1 MRHLLSATA
10 AAAVMFT
17 AVFAQDYLT
26 FQGPMAEKLFRLSRQ
41 ATGGDE
47 AGAKVTSLVMKGISR
62 VSAGD
67 PGPAERA
74 VEIRYLFPDQ
84 YVRIETAGAWSKR
97 SGFSGANLLTQIRT
111 GQTID
116 TPPASMTPALLR
128 GEKGRLARM
137 LLGIATLT
145 TPEVWLTVREPTGSI
160 DPAQNPSAP
169 RVLQVTAKDGFA
181 ATIYFDGAG
190 LPLLVEY
197 QANRRFVAI
206 RFSDR
211 RKTGALTA
219 PYTITTTL
227 DNQPLEELKLDE
239 IVVNP
244 PLTAADFIIK

>member
-1 MRHLLSATA
+1 
-10 AAAVMFT
+10 MFT

-26 FQGPMAEKLFRLSRQ
+26 FQGPNAEKLFRLSRQ

-47 AGAKVTSLVMKGISR
+47 SGAKITSLVMKGISR

-84 YVRIETAGAWSKR
+84 YVRLETAKGWSKR
-97 SGFSGANLLTQIRT
+97 SGFSGGTLLTQIRN
-111 GQTID
+111 GETID
-116 TPPASMTPALLR
+116 TPPATLAPALLR

-137 LLGIATLT
+137 LLGIGALT
-145 TPEVWLTVREPTGSI
+145 TPEVWLTVKEPIDAI
-160 DPAQNPSAP
+160 DPAENPAAP

-181 ATIYFDGAG
+181 ATVYFDGQG
-190 LPLLVEY
+190 MPVLVEY

-211 RKTGALTA
+211 RKTGVLTA

-227 DNQPLEELKLDE
+227 DKMPLEELKLDE
-239 IVVNP
+239 IVINP
-244 PLTAADFIIK
+244 PLTKADFGG